1 MLKKIPFRLAVNITT
16 ALLLLVLIYHTLI
29 ITGLIPFEAAW
40 GGRLETREDM
50 LRFET
55 VSLLVNSFLL
65 ALVSV
70 KAGRLKVK
78 IPPMAI
84 TIMLWFFVGLFILN
98 TVGNLASTSFWEMVI
113 FTPMTALLSVLF
125 ARMAVER
132 K

>member
-1 MLKKIPFRLAVNITT
+1 MLKKIPFQLAVNITT
-16 ALLLLVLIYHTLI
+16 ALLLLVLIYHMLI
-29 ITGLIPFEAAW
+29 ITSIIPYEAAW
-40 GGRLETREDM
+40 GGRLKTREDM

-55 VSLLVNSFLL
+55 VSLLVNSLLL
-65 ALVSV
+65 AVVSI
-70 KAGRLKVK
+70 KAGRLKLKV
-78 IPPMAI
+78 PTRAV
-84 TIMLWFFVGLFILN
+84 TILLWFFVGLFALN